1 MATTEEHLI
10 VNSIIGEG
18 AEFSGEFKLSG
29 LLRIDGIFRGSIKTE
44 GKVLIGKSGIVDT
57 DIRARIVVAGGE
69 INGNIYATE
78 RVTLLASCRMKG
90 DIVSPR
96 IVMEEGVQFE
106 GNCKIN
112 PVAH

>member
-1 MATTEEHLI
+1 
-10 VNSIIGEG
+10 
-18 AEFSGEFKLSG
+18 
-29 LLRIDGIFRGSIKTE
+29 
-44 GKVLIGKSGIVDT
+44 
-57 DIRARIVVAGGE
+57 
-69 INGNIYATE
+69 
-78 RVTLLASCRMKG
+78 ASCRMKG